1 MTEHFSQ
8 LNMSATRGEG
18 VLQTRCDAAAQLHGT
33 DKVKH
38 QYNNIGN
45 NNDCV
50 F

>member
-18 VLQTRCDAAAQLHGT
+18 QLHGT
-33 DKVKH
+33 DKVIH
-38 QYNNIGN
+38 QNNNIGN

-50 F
+50 S